1 MNNGWIKI
9 HRSLLNWEWY
19 DDNNTKILFLHLL
32 LKANHKDKKF
42 KGKVIKRG
50 QVMTGYSLLAEQTQL
65 TVKKVRVA
73 LKHLKRTNEV
83 AIETSSKGSIIQI
96 VNYDKYQVGAN
107 ETANKGQTKGKQR
120 ATNKNDKKEKNEK
133 NKKVFPSQDYF
144 IRWFN
149 DRKGKHTGVEGKTK
163 LLNKASE
170 NNFKKLNESYEL
182 QDFETAI
189 SNLFKNEW
197 AINNNGLNP
206 AHFLRI
212 DNFTRYLNTEQ
223 KKLNIYEQ
231 HK

>member
-96 VNYDKYQVGAN
+96 VNYDK
-107 ETANKGQTKGKQR
+107 
-120 ATNKNDKKEKNEK
+120 
-133 NKKVFPSQDYF
+133 
-144 IRWFN
+144 
-149 DRKGKHTGVEGKTK
+149 
-163 LLNKASE
+163 
-170 NNFKKLNESYEL
+170 
-182 QDFETAI
+182 
-189 SNLFKNEW
+189 
-197 AINNNGLNP
+197 
-206 AHFLRI
+206 
-212 DNFTRYLNTEQ
+212 
-223 KKLNIYEQ
+223 
-231 HK
+231 